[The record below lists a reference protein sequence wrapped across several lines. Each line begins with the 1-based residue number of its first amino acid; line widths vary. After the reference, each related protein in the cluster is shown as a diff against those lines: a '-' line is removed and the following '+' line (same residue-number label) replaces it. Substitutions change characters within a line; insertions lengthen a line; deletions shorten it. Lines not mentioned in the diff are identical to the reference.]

1 MGWILCPTLASCQ
14 EWQSLAQGVQGM
26 ESHLGFPV
34 LVEVKQEQ
42 KKINWEFLDQKLMAR
57 HCCEAGL
64 KQTLIFGFGECAAKN
79 MVKQRVAQS
88 HFGLAEGL

>member
-1 MGWILCPTLASCQ
+1 M
-14 EWQSLAQGVQGM
+14 
-26 ESHLGFPV
+26 

-42 KKINWEFLDQKLMAR
+42 KMINWESLDQKLMAL

-79 MVKQRVAQS
+79 EVKQRIELS
-88 HFGLAEGL
+88 RFGLAEGL